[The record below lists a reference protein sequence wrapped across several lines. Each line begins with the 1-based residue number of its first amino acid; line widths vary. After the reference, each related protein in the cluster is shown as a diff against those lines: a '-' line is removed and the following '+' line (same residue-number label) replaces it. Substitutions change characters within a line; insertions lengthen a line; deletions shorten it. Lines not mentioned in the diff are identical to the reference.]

1 LGRDWIGLGRWP
13 VSSHGIGL
21 GWFDENRPMKNYERG
36 RKNVKL

>member
-1 LGRDWIGLGRWP
+1 MDWIGLGRRP

-21 GWFDENRPMKNYERG
+21 GWFDENRPMKNSERRW